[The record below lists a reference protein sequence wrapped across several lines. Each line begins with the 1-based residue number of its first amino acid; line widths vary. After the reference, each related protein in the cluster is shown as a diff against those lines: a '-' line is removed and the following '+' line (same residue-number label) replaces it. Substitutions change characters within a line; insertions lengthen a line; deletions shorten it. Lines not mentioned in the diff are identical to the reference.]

1 MIVELR
7 VYYCEPTRLPAL
19 INRFETI
26 TLGFFEK
33 YGIEQVGFWTTLVGP
48 DNHALTYLLKWRD
61 MAHRDEAWSAFQADP
76 DWIEQRNAT
85 EAERV
90 IVNRIENAFL
100 APTDFSALR

>member
-1 MIVELR
+1 
-7 VYYCEPTRLPAL
+7 
-19 INRFETI
+19 
-26 TLGFFEK
+26 
-33 YGIEQVGFWTTLVGP
+33 
-48 DNHALTYLLKWRD
+48 